1 MRNPITSILAA
12 TLAASACGRAAAEDS
27 ASPAPR
33 WTLSE
38 RPVVEI
44 GVADGDPH
52 YQLYRVSAATRLS
65 DGRIVVLNEGNASLA
80 AYDSRG
86 RFLFTAGRK
95 GQGPGE
101 FESPTWLGRVEG
113 DTLAVWDQRLKRLSF
128 FSGEG
133 TYRRAANVP
142 DADGMFPRAVGI
154 FGDRSL
160 AVDPGPDV
168 FAMMQGERGVRRDSV
183 TLQRFAA
190 DGSRAGVLARYAG
203 NEVHVADRETGFAW
217 NDVPFAR
224 QAYVAVAGEQLY
236 VGDSGSGQITLYSP
250 GGVASATLRSPMA
263 PWRIQA
269 ADVAQYRE
277 RQLAQIEDAE
287 RRREMQATLD
297 AAPVPELSPAFG
309 GLAVDPDGNVW
320 VQAYPRPAEEAV
332 TWAVLG
338 QDGAQRAEIRVPRP
352 LRVMEVGR
360 DYLLGIR
367 TDELGVEK
375 VEMYTVTRESGSGS

>member
-1 MRNPITSILAA
+1 
-12 TLAASACGRAAAEDS
+12 
-27 ASPAPR
+27 
-33 WTLSE
+33 
-38 RPVVEI
+38 VVEI
-44 GVADGDPH
+44 GVADGDPDYH
-52 YQLYRVSAATRLS
+52 LYNVAAATRLS
-65 DGRIVVLNEGNASLA
+65 DGRIVVLNTGDASLA

-86 RFLFTAGRK
+86 RFLFRAGRK

-101 FESPTWLGRVEG
+101 FEAPTWLGRLEG
-113 DTLAVWDQRLKRLSF
+113 DTLAIWDQRLKRLSF

-133 TYRRAANVP
+133 TFRRTASVP
-142 DADGMFPRAVGI
+142 DADGMFPGAVGI
-154 FGDRSL
+154 FSDRSL
-160 AVDPGPDV
+160 ALDPGPDV

-183 TLQRFAA
+183 TLHRFAP

-203 NEVHVADRETGFAW
+203 NEIHVADRATGFAW

-224 QAYVAVAGEQLY
+224 QAYVRVAGERLY
-236 VGDSGSGQITLYSP
+236 VGDSGTGQITLYSA
-250 GGVASATLRSPMA
+250 GGVPSATLRSPLA

-269 ADVAQYRE
+269 TDVAQYRE

-320 VQAYPRPAEEAV
+320 VQAYPRPADDTV

-338 QDGAQRAEIRVPRP
+338 PDGAQRAEIRVPRP

-360 DYLLGIR
+360 DYLLGVR
-367 TDELGVEK
+367 KDELGVEK
-375 VEMYTVTRESGSGS
+375 LELYTVMHEGESGS